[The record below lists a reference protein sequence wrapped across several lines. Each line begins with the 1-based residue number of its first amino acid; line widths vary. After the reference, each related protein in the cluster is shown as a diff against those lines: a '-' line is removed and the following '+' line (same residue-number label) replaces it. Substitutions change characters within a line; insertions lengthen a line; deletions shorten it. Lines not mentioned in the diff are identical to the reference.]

1 MNIRFMKDGFEQNN
15 NERGVSVVESKE
27 LMLKNSSFVKTVL
40 MLFVIL
46 GHAVNFWNGSWF
58 NVYSPVFESGSLALL
73 SGWVNSFHI
82 YAFTLVSGYIFM
94 FKMIGGGY
102 SKLNLFVANKGKR
115 LLVPYLFVALVWV
128 IPISQHY
135 YHWNA
140 IEIFK
145 KYILCI
151 NPSQLWFLWMLFW
164 VFIISWLLW
173 KWLTNSIHIGA
184 AISLF
189 LYCVGF
195 IGNKFVPNIFCIFT
209 ALQYMPFF
217 YIGMVIRLK
226 QEKNECIHITKIKT
240 IYWIIADLVVFGLF
254 QMLEVRNTPS
264 ILLIPMQFLLHIIG
278 ALMAFVVLQKL
289 ANRVNWKESKA
300 FSLLSKN
307 SMPVYLFHQQVIYV
321 FISLL
326 NGVINPYLHAGINFI
341 GAMVISLIIS
351 TLLMKFKW
359 TRFLI
364 GEK

>member
-1 MNIRFMKDGFEQNN
+1 M
-15 NERGVSVVESKE
+15 ESKE

-58 NVYSPVFESGSLALL
+58 KVYSPVFECNPLAVL

-82 YAFTLVSGYIFM
+82 YSFALVSGYIFS

-102 SKLNLFVANKGKR
+102 SKLNLFAVNKAKR
-115 LLVPYLFVALVWV
+115 LLVPYIFVSLVWV
-128 IPISQHY
+128 IPFAVY
-135 YHWNA
+135 YFHFDTV
-140 IEIFK
+140 EIIK
-145 KYILCI
+145 RYILGTSP
-151 NPSQLWFLWMLFW
+151 NQLWFLLMLFF
-164 VFIISWLLW
+164 VFMIFYP
-173 KWLTNSIHIGA
+173 LTSFFEKHNVGGAITVIAFYGIG
-184 AISLF
+184 F
-189 LYCVGF
+189 VGSM
-195 IGNKFVPNIFCIFT
+195 VLPNIYQIFT
-209 ALQYMPFF
+209 AFTYLPLFWLGFKIRQYGSKALMRIPSLVWAAADVLLFTLVQYLSGF
-217 YIGMVIRLK
+217 DATI
-226 QEKNECIHITKIKT
+226 IK
-240 IYWIIADLVVFGLF
+240 LLNLGL
-254 QMLEVRNTPS
+254 S
-264 ILLIPMQFLLHIIG
+264 FLLHIIG

-341 GAMVISLIIS
+341 GAMVISLLIS

>member
-1 MNIRFMKDGFEQNN
+1 MKDGFEQDD
-15 NERGVSVVESKE
+15 NERVVSIVESKE

-58 NVYSPVFESGSLALL
+58 KVYSPIFECNPLAVL
-73 SGWVNSFHI
+73 SSWVNSFHI
-82 YAFTLVSGYIFM
+82 YAFTLVSGYVFS
-94 FKMIGGGY
+94 FKIIGGGY
-102 SKLNLFVANKGKR
+102 SKLYLFVANKGKR
-115 LLVPYLFVALVWV
+115 LLVPYLFAALVWV
-128 IPISQHY
+128 IPISQYY

-140 IEIFK
+140 IELFK

-173 KWLTNSIHIGA
+173 KWLTKSIYTGT
-184 AISLF
+184 AISVL
-189 LYCVGF
+189 LYCVGLIVSKF
-195 IGNKFVPNIFCIFT
+195 IPNIFCIFT

-226 QEKNECIHITKIKT
+226 QEKNECSHITKIKT
-240 IYWIIADLVVFGLF
+240 IYWVIADLVVFGLIH
-254 QMLEVRNTPS
+254 MLEVRNTPS
-264 ILLIPMQFLLHIIG
+264 ILLTPMQFLLHIIG
-278 ALMAFVVLQKL
+278 ALMAIVVLQKV
-289 ANRVNWKESKA
+289 ANRVNWKESKV
-300 FSLLSKN
+300 FSILSKN

-341 GAMVISLIIS
+341 GAMVISLLIS

-359 TRFLI
+359 TRFWI